1 MSKIPR
7 RGALLGLALLLA
19 ACASLAPAP
28 RVVEISEA
36 RLAALIAREFP
47 RQGRYLEVFD
57 IALEAP
63 RLKLMSEH
71 NRIGTQLPYRLGG
84 PLSGGRQYEGLLQL
98 SYGLRF
104 EPSDSSVRLTDVRVE
119 EFQLAGLPPAQQ
131 RRVAGLGGLLAQ
143 DLLQDFAI
151 HRFRP
156 EELQAV
162 GRRGLQPGALRVVPG
177 AVQLELVPV
186 ERP

>member
-1 MSKIPR
+1 MFKSFK

-19 ACASLAPAP
+19 ACAALGPGP

-36 RLAALIAREFP
+36 RLAARIAREFP
-47 RQGRYLEVFD
+47 RQARYLEVFD

-63 RLKLMSEH
+63 RLKLVPED
-71 NRIGTQLPYRLGG
+71 NRIATQLPYRLGG
-84 PLSGGRQYEGLLQL
+84 PLTGGRQYEGLLQL

-104 EPSDSSVRLTDVRVE
+104 EPADLSVRLTDLRVE
-119 EFQLAGLPPAQQ
+119 AFEVTGLPPALQ
-131 RRVAGLGGLLAQ
+131 RRVGGLGGLLAEG
-143 DLLQDFAI
+143 LLQDFPV

-156 EELQAV
+156 EDLEVA